1 MKNNNF
7 WKNKKVFLTG
17 HTGFKGS
24 WLAIWLN
31 SLGAK
36 IKGYSL
42 EPPNNSFNLY
52 SEAKVDNFVNSEI
65 NDICNYELLCASIL
79 KFSPDI
85 IFHMAAQPLVRLSYE
100 DPLKTFETNIMG
112 TANILNAASKSN
124 SVKAIVNITTDKC
137 YENNEWYWGYKETD
151 PMGGKDPYSSSKG
164 CSELVTTAYRESFFR
179 DRNIGIATAR
189 AGNVIGG
196 GDWAKDRLIPDIL
209 KSFQN
214 KKEVIIRNPNS
225 IRPWQHVLEPLRGYL
240 ILAEKLFYNP
250 EKYSEG
256 WNFGPY
262 DHDVKSV
269 EWITSYM
276 TKLWPNNS
284 WKIDE
289 SRNPHEA
296 NLLKLDISKAIALLK
311 WSPVWNLETTLKK
324 IVTWHQLWLNQG
336 NMHEACLEEIY
347 QFTKDIEDQ

>member
-225 IRPWQHVLEPLRGYL
+225 IRPWQHVLEPIFGYL
-240 ILAEKLFYNP
+240 LLAENLFNKP
-250 EKYSEG
+250 KSFSDAF
-256 WNFGPY
+256 NFGPN
-262 DHDVKSV
+262 HESNATVK
-269 EWITSYM
+269 I
-276 TKLWPNNS
+276 
-284 WKIDE
+284 
-289 SRNPHEA
+289 
-296 NLLKLDISKAIALLK
+296 
-311 WSPVWNLETTLKK
+311 
-324 IVTWHQLWLNQG
+324 
-336 NMHEACLEEIY
+336 
-347 QFTKDIEDQ
+347 